1 MEKAP
6 MCSQCDLMK
15 IAKELGQM
23 PLVLTPEE
31 TSRVLRVA
39 TSSVYAW
46 ASQGKIPVACK
57 KPLRFPTIWVM
68 KMLGFGE
75 EQHEKGLKLVSSK

>member
-1 MEKAP
+1 MDAP

-15 IAKELGQM
+15 IAEELSQM

-31 TSRVLRVA
+31 TARVMRVA
-39 TSSVYAW
+39 VSSVYAW
-46 ASQGKIPVACK
+46 ASQKKVPLACK
-57 KPLRFPTIWVM
+57 KPIRIPTIWVM
-68 KMLGFGE
+68 KQLGFGE